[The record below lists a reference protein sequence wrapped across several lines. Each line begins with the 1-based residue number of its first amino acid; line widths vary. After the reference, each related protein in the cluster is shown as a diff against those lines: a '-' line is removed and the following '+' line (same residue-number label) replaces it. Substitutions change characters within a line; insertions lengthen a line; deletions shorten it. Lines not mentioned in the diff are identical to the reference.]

1 MSNAEQNT
9 QQLQHKVNYSKQ
21 TNIKKNKD
29 GKNKS
34 DYKYNEI
41 IT

>member
-21 TNIKKNKD
+21 TNIKKKTKTERIRVTIN
-29 GKNKS
+29 
-34 DYKYNEI
+34 
-41 IT
+41 TMR

>member
-21 TNIKKNKD
+21 TNIKKKQTERIRVTIN
-29 GKNKS
+29 
-34 DYKYNEI
+34 
-41 IT
+41 TMR